1 MTHQGGLADLEAAA
15 AAADPMS
22 MEPVF
27 FWEMIALG
35 APIARRVF
43 RGVTDWKLVWGSA
56 PAAVMVA
63 FQSLFVCNTYNDLV
77 NAVCVLLG
85 DDHAGC
91 TNSL

>member
-1 MTHQGGLADLEAAA
+1 
-15 AAADPMS
+15 MS

-35 APIARRVF
+35 APIARRAF

-56 PAAVMVA
+56 PVAVIVA
-63 FQSLFVCNTYNDLV
+63 FQGLFVSITYYDLV

-85 DDHAGC
+85 DDHA
-91 TNSL
+91 